1 MSLKQRLV
9 DYLEKHNLISDRQF
23 GFRKHFSTEHAVI
36 TLIENIIHGISNNKK
51 CLAVFL
57 DLTKAF
63 DTVNHNILLGVMYDV
78 GFRGVVFE
86 LFSNYLSCRMQKVK
100 IDGILSTGMAIKTGV
115 PQGTILGPVLFLLY
129 INSLI
134 DSQCINGLAVSYA
147 DDTVILF
154 QADSWNE
161 VYQTAE
167 NELKTVQKWINSMRL
182 SINTTKTKFLTF
194 SLNKQDQP
202 ARSSLTIHNETCL
215 STRNCKCDARVEKV
229 TSTKYLGLV
238 LDENLKW
245 KLHIEHIVKRLSGM
259 MYKFYELRNI
269 LAYNNLKI
277 VYYALA
283 ESFIRYCIL
292 IWGGLYQDPLKQL
305 NVIQNSILKILFKKE
320 RRYST
325 QSLYTELKIT
335 NIKQL
340 H

>member
-1 MSLKQRLV
+1 M
-9 DYLEKHNLISDRQF
+9 
-23 GFRKHFSTEHAVI
+23 
-36 TLIENIIHGISNNKK
+36 
-51 CLAVFL
+51 
-57 DLTKAF
+57 
-63 DTVNHNILLGVMYDV
+63 
-78 GFRGVVFE
+78 
-86 LFSNYLSCRMQKVK
+86 
-100 IDGILSTGMAIKTGV
+100 
-115 PQGTILGPVLFLLY
+115 
-129 INSLI
+129 
-134 DSQCINGLAVSYA
+134 SYA

-325 QSLYTELKIT
+325 QSLYTELKIM
-335 NIKQL
+335 NIRQLYSYRCLLWVFDNKQVNTSPGSAHHTRFCMHIDVPFFRKTHFQRFVFFHGPKL
-340 H
+340 YNSLPPEIKDISNKAQYRREITSFILSNYNMINDFFKIRY